1 VKKPLYIVLLLIFTL
16 IMPVNTYAAFPET
29 YQLGL
34 SAEYIRQ
41 VTGYYDKE
49 VHPDETG
56 TIYTYDYREFPFHPK
71 RTAKEKPT
79 AQFAVYVN
87 GEKRVV
93 SNADYNLDAPTT
105 VCDVNIDDKI
115 EIKDTSTAY
124 PGCTK
129 HYWDFQYRAM
139 PEAD

>member
-1 VKKPLYIVLLLIFTL
+1 MKKPLYIALLLIFTL

-34 SAEYIRQ
+34 SDAYIKQ
-41 VTGYYDKE
+41 VTGYHDEK
-49 VHPDETG
+49 VFPDRTG
-56 TIYTYDYREFPFHPK
+56 TIYTYEYRRFGFHGRPK
-71 RTAKEKPT
+71 ESKPT
-79 AQFAVYVN
+79 AQFAVFVN

>member
-1 VKKPLYIVLLLIFTL
+1 
-16 IMPVNTYAAFPET
+16 MPVNIYAAFPET

-34 SAEYIRQ
+34 STAYIEQ
-41 VTGYYDKE
+41 VTGSNDLE
-49 VHPDETG
+49 VWPDETG
-56 TIYTYDYREFPFHPK
+56 TIYTYDYRQFGFHGRPQK
-71 RTAKEKPT
+71 SKPT